1 MANVFV
7 IVGSSGSGKTTIA
20 SSLEKLGYWKECI
33 SHTTRP
39 MRDGEVDGKTYYFT
53 SEEEFNGML
62 SNGEFVEYVEYHSN
76 RYGISKGELERL
88 LNVNTDIFIIAEN
101 GGFRQIKEHYPDAI
115 SIFIHT
121 SMDDCIK
128 NMLSRGDTLDSA
140 MKRMQTY
147 YDELWHKSE
156 YDYVIKNVD
165 GKLDGTIDI
174 VENIIKQY
182 R

>member
-140 MKRMQTY
+140 MRRMQTY

-165 GKLDGTIDI
+165 GKLNFAVNI